1 MWRYHR
7 DRLGH
12 RAVVSL
18 LLAYAMSESITQC
31 GSMCNISRFEFVTY
45 CIELKSLY
53 RTEVRLL
60 NVQSGHI
67 KFLLL
72 KFFRKLARGMLYVI
86 RSLEKSE
93 LGSIE
98 VFHIVKALIK
108 GY

>member
-1 MWRYHR
+1 
-7 DRLGH
+7 
-12 RAVVSL
+12 